1 MRPSGSSVYQLLPGQ
16 GVRIP
21 YATFFDL
28 ITTEKENIKTFLQ
41 GFEPRTF
48 PPWINQL
55 TTWL

>member
-48 PPWINQL
+48 PPWINQ
-55 TTWL
+55 